1 MRWYQKAGLS
11 FVFGS
16 GLLLTGAALF
26 AACAGR
32 SLGMG
37 LGVLAIG
44 VAALFANAP
53 RLSGLLRR
61 RAFRAVI
68 RMRRGAGRAVAA
80 FSAALALLTVDPVR
94 CRRWAL
100 SAAALFVFLLLPDV
114 VFAGTVG
121 GTGPWVTAVAALCNA
136 FDGPIGRG
144 LVMVAVIIG
153 GLMFAFGEGGS
164 KSAIAGL
171 VFGAGMVLGAPQ
183 FLTWIGL
190 TATC

>member
-26 AACAGR
+26 AACGAR

-37 LGVLAIG
+37 LAVLAVG
-44 VAALFANAP
+44 VAALFANASWLP
-53 RLSGLLRR
+53 GLVQRR
-61 RAFRAVI
+61 TFRGVI
-68 RMRRGAGRAVAA
+68 RIRRSAGRAVAA
-80 FSAALALLTVDPVR
+80 VSMALAPVVAEAVR
-94 CRRWAL
+94 FRPFAVP
-100 SAAALFVFLLLPDV
+100 AAVLFVFLLLPDV
-114 VFAGTVG
+114 AFA